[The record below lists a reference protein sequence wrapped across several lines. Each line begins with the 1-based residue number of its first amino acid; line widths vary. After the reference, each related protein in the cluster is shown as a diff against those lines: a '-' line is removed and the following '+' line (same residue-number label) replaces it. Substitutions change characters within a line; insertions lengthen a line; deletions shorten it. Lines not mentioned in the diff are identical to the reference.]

1 VILHL
6 VSELKSASIDS
17 ISKYLPRLLTPEV
30 ILPFHDKGPCCS
42 RCQLVAFSVGH
53 RWFAYPA
60 DEYISY
66 AAQGHSEAFGQSV
79 LCYRDGDCS
88 NQRRCPGEYTFLSPH
103 VLDNFFRKG
112 LFMDF
117 TLDNTATSESGH
129 LIHLDRLE

>member
-1 VILHL
+1 MQFL
-6 VSELKSASIDS
+6 S
-17 ISKYLPRLLTPEV
+17 ISQGCFRNQSHYTRDH
-30 ILPFHDKGPCCS
+30 LPFHDKGPCCS
-42 RCQLVAFSVGH
+42 RCQLVAFSVGR

-66 AAQGHSEAFGQSV
+66 AAQGHTTRRLSGNLSFVIATEIALINADV
-79 LCYRDGDCS
+79 LVS
-88 NQRRCPGEYTFLSPH
+88 LLSYLCN

-117 TLDNTATSESGH
+117 TLDNTATSESVH